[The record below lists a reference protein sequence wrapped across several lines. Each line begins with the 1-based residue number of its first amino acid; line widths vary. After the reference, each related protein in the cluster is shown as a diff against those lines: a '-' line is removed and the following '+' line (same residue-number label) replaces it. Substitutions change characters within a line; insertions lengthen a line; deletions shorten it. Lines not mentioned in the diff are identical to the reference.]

1 LLLLHS
7 RSPPLTLGR
16 SLQLVT
22 ENFGR
27 FSSVDRRKKTVRF
40 NSEEWG
46 RQAAA
51 AAAAG
56 YAPSPYLAGPSS
68 LLTSY
73 LDSCS
78 LADEEDDS
86 WMSIEDV
93 RSGRWAR
100 WEAVRQESQ
109 DSQTRDSGIETG
121 SCFTSSEDSNRGG
134 DIYLS
139 KKVSLGSGKRSRLD
153 VERVVEALQLETER
167 GHFDEKS
174 QNLFLFSFCWLEKQN
189 KKKKK
194 TSACAIKLF
203 TALINTGARAVK
215 PFTVVIV
222 APLQ

>member
-1 LLLLHS
+1 
-7 RSPPLTLGR
+7 LGR

-27 FSSVDRRKKTVRF
+27 YSSSSAAAAAADRRKKTVRF

-51 AAAAG
+51 AAAAAG
-56 YAPSPYLAGPSS
+56 YPGNPYLVGPSS
-68 LLTSY
+68 SSQLLSSVSGRY
-73 LDSCS
+73 IDSC
-78 LADEEDDS
+78 LFGGADDDDS

-100 WEAVRQESQ
+100 WDALRQESQ

-139 KKVSLGSGKRSRLD
+139 KKVDCNACRSNCNCNDNCFTTGMTLF
-153 VERVVEALQLETER
+153 EL
-167 GHFDEKS
+167 
-174 QNLFLFSFCWLEKQN
+174 NLPK
-189 KKKKK
+189 
-194 TSACAIKLF
+194 
-203 TALINTGARAVK
+203 
-215 PFTVVIV
+215 
-222 APLQ
+222 